1 MAERIIINTGPLITL
16 ARMDALDVPAQL
28 PYEFIC
34 PQEVQAELEAGVVAG
49 HPVVH
54 PSWLQTCPLQ
64 GALSRMV
71 LSALDAGEAA
81 VILLAL
87 EQGIPLV
94 CIDEWKGRRI
104 ALAAGLKVTG
114 ALGLLGKAKI
124 QGIIPAV
131 RPFVERALRNGI
143 RYDPALI
150 RQVFEA
156 LGE

>member
-49 HPVVH
+49 HPVVN
-54 PSWLQTCPLQ
+54 PSWLQTRPLQ

-87 EQGIPLV
+87 EQRIPLV

-104 ALAAGLKVTG
+104 ALATGLKVTG

-150 RQVFEA
+150 RQVLEA

>member
-34 PQEVQAELEAGVVAG
+34 PQEVQAELEAGVAAG
-49 HPVVH
+49 HPVVN
-54 PSWLQTCPLQ
+54 PPWLRTCPLQ
-64 GALSRMV
+64 GALTRMV

-104 ALAAGLKVTG
+104 ALATGLRVTG

-124 QGIIPAV
+124 QRIIPAV

-150 RQVFEA
+150 RQVLEA